1 MMMKQ
6 KKFIWLLLALI
17 MITNINSQSLYKQKP
32 KTLFWGLIKLDKE
45 EEHEDGYW
53 FDKWFKSREFA
64 APVTFMPVEIRYGL
78 GLNGKFSGST
88 SSPSAGDMDN
98 WIWYDSEVSPLDQEA
113 KNIAG
118 TAIDIDFGMV
128 NVPNFIMNTSWMNF
142 LTGINY
148 RSSSIIF
155 PKNIPD
161 DWKEGTSISEN
172 NIQFKPELKEYLIT
186 NTLQWQPFNW
196 WYINFRYGYGLASS
210 KFYYDKD
217 IEKINSV
224 PSGNGTSMV
233 LGLGLRLII
242 DPGKLNRF
250 SIGIDIRHS
259 YTKINKITDPDNIT
273 PVTRFDLANY
283 GIYFS
288 LSTFY
293 GGKKTIGDEAKKI
306 YYNKDYLTAKSKFIE
321 FLTQY
326 PNHSNK
332 YRATK
337 YMTECDRKIPY
348 QIMEHGLLFDDSGES
363 EKALDKYIKARSR
376 VVTDDTLIVDA
387 LNFRIDEIARKWM
400 NSAELLLDGGFYK
413 EALSLVKKVSNFSK
427 IGEKQLNRF
436 RSYVILGEGKKL
448 QSILILGKAMEK
460 YSKALELNGDLKSEI
475 IALHY
480 QAGIQLVELAD
491 KVDEFD
497 EIILAIQS
505 LKQAKELSSGIG
517 SRNEKLLQDL
527 NNKLKKL
534 DNYKANILIDH
545 EMTRARYLQAI
556 ARSPRLT
563 IGMTLPLIED
573 LLGAP
578 HEKIIS
584 DQNTKREQLWIYNLN
599 EKQLYL
605 SFKDFILFK
614 IEEL

>member
-1 MMMKQ
+1 MMKQ
-6 KKFIWLLLALI
+6 KNFIWLLSTLI
-17 MITNINSQSLYKQKP
+17 MITNLNSQSLFKQKP

-45 EEHEDGYW
+45 GKHEEGYW
-53 FDKWFKSREFA
+53 FDKWFRSREFS
-64 APVTFMPVEIRYGL
+64 APVTYMPVEIRYGL

-155 PKNIPD
+155 PKDIPD
-161 DWKEGTSISEN
+161 DWKEGTSISEK

-196 WYINFRYGYGLASS
+196 WYVNFRYGYGLASS

-224 PSGNGTSMV
+224 PSGTGTSMA

-293 GGKKTIGDEAKKI
+293 GGKNTIGDEAKKI

-326 PNHSNK
+326 PNHSNR

-337 YMTECDRKIPY
+337 YMAECDRKIPY
-348 QIMEHGLLFDDSGES
+348 QIMEQGLLFDDSGES
-363 EKALDKYIKARSR
+363 EKALDKYIKA
-376 VVTDDTLIVDA
+376 
-387 LNFRIDEIARKWM
+387 
-400 NSAELLLDGGFYK
+400 
-413 EALSLVKKVSNFSK
+413 
-427 IGEKQLNRF
+427 
-436 RSYVILGEGKKL
+436 
-448 QSILILGKAMEK
+448 
-460 YSKALELNGDLKSEI
+460 
-475 IALHY
+475 
-480 QAGIQLVELAD
+480 
-491 KVDEFD
+491 
-497 EIILAIQS
+497 
-505 LKQAKELSSGIG
+505 
-517 SRNEKLLQDL
+517 
-527 NNKLKKL
+527 
-534 DNYKANILIDH
+534 
-545 EMTRARYLQAI
+545 
-556 ARSPRLT
+556 
-563 IGMTLPLIED
+563 
-573 LLGAP
+573 
-578 HEKIIS
+578 
-584 DQNTKREQLWIYNLN
+584 
-599 EKQLYL
+599 
-605 SFKDFILFK
+605 
-614 IEEL
+614 